1 MCRVSVIFPEWFD
14 NRCFHFETQRRSV
27 CSLFYSCVCCEG
39 MCFLSIQYTT
49 ECLRWK
55 NVLSWE
61 QMHISF
67 GLKKMFCSWLF
78 SLKMGEKIKNQFDL
92 HIPMMIFR
100 ESIDWFFFFGI
111 KCNTKKYAH
120 ACKCI
125 DILGRKMR
133 VNNARLSFGEIWVG
147 REMTVAYLVFFYV
160 SYFSILLWVFFLL
173 SVALCVAFRFLKMK
187 QQS

>member
-1 MCRVSVIFPEWFD
+1 MFPFRNAKKKRLLFVLLLCMLWRHVFFIYTIH
-14 NRCFHFETQRRSV
+14 NRMFT
-27 CSLFYSCVCCEG
+27 
-39 MCFLSIQYTT
+39 
-49 ECLRWK
+49 
-55 NVLSWE
+55 
-61 QMHISF
+61 
-67 GLKKMFCSWLF
+67 LKKMCWVGNRCTFHLGWRRCSVLDFFLWKWEKKLKI
-78 SLKMGEKIKNQFDL
+78 SLTYIYL
-92 HIPMMIFR
+92 W
-100 ESIDWFFFFGI
+100 WFFVKVLTDFFFGI
-111 KCNTKKYAH
+111 KCNTKKYVR